1 MIRGTTPT
9 HTFKLPFDS
18 SLVEKAMVIYAQ
30 NGVEVFRKEL
40 PQCQMEGNELRCTL
54 TQEDTFK
61 LSCEANVE
69 IQLRVL
75 TTDGNALATYP
86 RVIGVQRCLND
97 EVL

>member
-9 HTFKLPFDS
+9 HTFVLPFDS

-30 NGVEVFRKEL
+30 NDVEVFRKEVPDCHL
-40 PQCQMEGNELRCTL
+40 EGNELRCTL

-61 LSCEANVE
+61 LSCSHNVQ

-75 TTDGNALATYP
+75 TTDGNALATFP
-86 RVIGVQRCLND
+86 QIVSVGKCLNN

>member
-9 HTFKLPFDS
+9 HTFTLPFDS

-30 NGVEVFRKEL
+30 NNAEVFRKNLEDCFL
-40 PQCQMEGNELRCTL
+40 EGNQLRCTL
-54 TQEDTFK
+54 KQEETLK
-61 LSCEANVE
+61 LTDGVSVE

-75 TTDGNALATYP
+75 TKDGNAMATYP
-86 RVIGVQRCLND
+86 KVLSVWKCLNN